1 MFKSVLPTQIEELS
15 KSFSRWLCI
24 INCAVLYNL
33 IFVVGRAVFWE
44 LQNIAPIG
52 WYIVDYGFDLVYL
65 IDIFIRMHEGNF
77 NSVANCI
84 GQKLPFLKNVNW
96 QHWFSRSYVFNF
108 RLFGTRINGEGRSQ
122 IEAELRQIKI
132 RVLWFA
138 QHFPDRFGVP
148 NFWHGLLGTS
158 SVSRVITNQ
167 SCAPIRSYGRIFRE
181 NRN

>member
-1 MFKSVLPTQIEELS
+1 MHTFFSKFKSI
-15 KSFSRWLCI
+15 SRWLCI

-77 NSVANCI
+77 NRVTNCI
-84 GQKLPFLKNVNW
+84 GQKLPTGNTDL
-96 QHWFSRSYVFNF
+96 YILTF
-108 RLFGTRINGEGRSQ
+108 RLFGTRLNGEGCRQ
-122 IEAELRQIKI
+122 IEEKLRQIKI
-132 RVLWFA
+132 RLLWFA

-148 NFWHGLLGTS
+148 NFRHGLFGTS

-167 SCAPIRSYGRIFRE
+167 SCASIRSYGRIFRK

>member
-84 GQKLPFLKNVNW
+84 GQNIAIFEKCQLATLIFT
-96 QHWFSRSYVFNF
+96 YV
-108 RLFGTRINGEGRSQ
+108 
-122 IEAELRQIKI
+122 
-132 RVLWFA
+132 
-138 QHFPDRFGVP
+138 RF
-148 NFWHGLLGTS
+148 
-158 SVSRVITNQ
+158 
-167 SCAPIRSYGRIFRE
+167 
-181 NRN
+181 